1 GQDCKPWDR
10 QYHVRLVSTNKT
22 HENLCGGSL
31 VNHQWILTAAHC
43 WTTMFADIGVNPGPN
58 TSQEITDIRVFS
70 PDHDIML
77 VKLKN
82 LTPYPYI
89 ALPKCLPCAP
99 LKQHPQTLQCVD
111 LPVVDCRSIRG
122 NLKYYYPY
130 VPYNNWLLSHHNI
143 NQHFIHL
150 GKLLM
155 YISGKIYAVV
165 SGGHPSFAFAKP
177 CYFVRVCPYIKW
189 IRSTIKNKP

>member
-99 LKQHPQTLQCVD
+99 CLK
-111 LPVVDCRSIRG
+111 RSIR
-122 NLKYYYPY
+122 
-130 VPYNNWLLSHHNI
+130 VRDTCRNI